1 MDNKKLLAYCGLYC
15 GDCAGYSGEIAE
27 AAKIFKNRL
36 TKYKF
41 ERTAKHLFSKPL
53 KDYNKFVKMLDFI
66 TDLKCSTICR
76 DREEGETT
84 CTIRKCC
91 IEKKYYACHEC
102 SDFET
107 CDKLQTMV
115 GLHRDSCVKN
125 LKTIKEMGVEKWI
138 AEAKHYWFGSDV
150 DE

>member
-1 MDNKKLLAYCGLYC
+1 MGNKKLLAYCGLYC
-15 GDCAGYSGEIAE
+15 SDCAGYSGEIVE
-27 AAKIFKNRL
+27 AAKIFKNKL

-41 ERTAKHLFSKPL
+41 ERTAKYLFSKPL
-53 KDYNKFVKMLDFI
+53 KDYNKFIKMLDFI
-66 TDLKCSTICR
+66 SDLKCSTICR
-76 DREEGETT
+76 DRKEEETT

-91 IEKKYYACHEC
+91 IEKEYYACHEC
-102 SDFET
+102 SDFEK

-125 LKTIKEMGVEKWI
+125 LRAIKEMGVEKWI
-138 AEAKHYWFGSDV
+138 TEAKRYWFGSDV